1 MPPRLLLALA
11 PTRCLRRQRSNVSL
25 TGSFSAISSIGAEPV
40 GDELLDGVEPED
52 MYIDDADDS
61 AFQSDF
67 TETGAFAGPGYV
79 EMPQSR
85 VGFFGKFRRSRR
97 RKKALPNGSAWVDI
111 STHVKLEKAA
121 RWLGEPVTKTFTDGT
136 AAHFRICVHAFW
148 VEANGTASDDA
159 AASALRLR

>member
-1 MPPRLLLALA
+1 M
-11 PTRCLRRQRSNVSL
+11 
-25 TGSFSAISSIGAEPV
+25 

-85 VGFFGKFRRSRR
+85 VGKFFGKFRR
-97 RKKALPNGSAWVDI
+97 KKKEEEESA
-111 STHVKLEKAA
+111 SE
-121 RWLGEPVTKTFTDGT
+121 WLGVGDDFDAREVGNGRGAGRASVTKTTIGT
-136 AAHFRICVHAFW
+136 AAHFRICVRAFW
-148 VEANGTASDDA
+148 VRRMDRFRRCGGSGPCVCGSVRC
-159 AASALRLR
+159 SAFVAGRFGFVRFVRFSV

>member
-1 MPPRLLLALA
+1 M
-11 PTRCLRRQRSNVSL
+11 SL

-79 EMPQSR
+79 EMPQDVYKRQSLYRIGHSR
-85 VGFFGKFRRSRR
+85 KCTGR
-97 RKKALPNGSAWVDI
+97 
-111 STHVKLEKAA
+111 E
-121 RWLGEPVTKTFTDGT
+121 
-136 AAHFRICVHAFW
+136 
-148 VEANGTASDDA
+148 
-159 AASALRLR
+159 

>member
-1 MPPRLLLALA
+1 MPAAPAVGAGLRVPSAEQRL
-11 PTRCLRRQRSNVSL
+11 NVSL

-85 VGFFGKFRRSRR
+85 VGKFFGNSAAARSGMRKRFRIVRRGSTFRR
-97 RKKALPNGSAWVDI
+97 
-111 STHVKLEKAA
+111 T
-121 RWLGEPVTKTFTDGT
+121 
-136 AAHFRICVHAFW
+136 
-148 VEANGTASDDA
+148 
-159 AASALRLR
+159 